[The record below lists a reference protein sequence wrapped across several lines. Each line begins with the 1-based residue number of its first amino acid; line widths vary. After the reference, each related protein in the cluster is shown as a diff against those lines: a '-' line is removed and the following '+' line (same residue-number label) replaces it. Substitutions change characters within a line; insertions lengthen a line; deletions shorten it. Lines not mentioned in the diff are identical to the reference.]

1 MIDPAIRLQTVKD
14 TQRTRLGMVGLTI
27 LVVTHDFSLAWNVAD
42 RLAVMYLGRI
52 VEQGPTEQVLA
63 APRHPYT
70 RALLS
75 VVPRPTTAGRRCWR
89 ASRPTGCRTAAA
101 STRAARPWPAAR
113 QQRPAW
119 TAAASASI
127 TLLAS

>member
-27 LVVTHDFSLAWNVAD
+27 LVVIHDLGLAWNVAD

-63 APRHPYT
+63 APGI
-70 RALLS
+70 
-75 VVPRPTTAGRRCWR
+75 PTPARC
-89 ASRPTGCRTAAA
+89 
-101 STRAARPWPAAR
+101 
-113 QQRPAW
+113 
-119 TAAASASI
+119 
-127 TLLAS
+127 